1 MICRFFIM
9 AGNCNPSPSLEHSV
23 PSSAKAKESA
33 AAYLASSVF
42 KSSVFYFFKSRR
54 GGAESAEDFAE

>member
-23 PSSAKAKESA
+23 PSSSKAKESA